1 MTKENNTTSLVE
13 NQKLSKDTQNAF
25 AELVKGIVLVR
36 EKNLLDIVSKYDQ
49 EHLTRKELVN
59 LLVSEITRI

>member
-1 MTKENNTTSLVE
+1 MTKENNTISLVE

>member
-1 MTKENNTTSLVE
+1 MTKENNTISFVE

-36 EKNLLDIVSKYDQ
+36 EKNLLYIVYKYDQ